1 MIKNIL
7 DSYISS
13 NLIRCMKSWAIP
25 YGIDVMTVKANKL
38 KTIYIKDRRYA
49 DRLYKEVLKVRDEDA
64 ILYLSNLTKS
74 REEFIKIIKDY
85 QKVAM

>member
-1 MIKNIL
+1 
-7 DSYISS
+7 
-13 NLIRCMKSWAIP
+13 
-25 YGIDVMTVKANKL
+25 MTVKANKL